1 MVAQPIT
8 MDDFVQNLLRDR
20 QSLRSSLYDNED
32 LESSLSTLCSEK
44 IMVVSDN
51 ARIFSDAVP
60 KAAISR
66 LPSSS
71 CLKTKNTKEETNEQR
86 LDVPKKVQIQTRD
99 RWETSRDS
107 VLTMPERTPMSPY
120 VKTSVFCPKF
130 DMSFLELSQEFS
142 ILSLE
147 TALNEDDDSDASSSS
162 LSKFLEIESDEF
174 APDDLKTEG
183 A

>member
-1 MVAQPIT
+1 MM

-51 ARIFSDAVP
+51 ARVFSEAVP
-60 KAAISR
+60 KAAITR
-66 LPSSS
+66 QPSIS
-71 CLKTKNTKEETNEQR
+71 CLKTKQTTEDSNAQQ
-86 LDVPKKVQIQTRD
+86 LDAPKKVQIQTRD

-120 VKTSVFCPKF
+120 VKASAFIPKF

-147 TALNEDDDSDASSSS
+147 NALNEDDDSDDSSSS

-174 APDDLKTEG
+174 VQTESD
-183 A
+183 

>member
-44 IMVVSDN
+44 IMLVSDN
-51 ARIFSDAVP
+51 ARPFSEAVP

-71 CLKTKNTKEETNEQR
+71 CLKTNKSAEEINDQR
-86 LDVPKKVQIQTRD
+86 LEAPKKVQIQTRD

-120 VKTSVFCPKF
+120 VKASVFHPKF

-147 TALNEDDDSDASSSS
+147 NALNEDDDSDDSSSS
-162 LSKFLEIESDEF
+162 FSKFLEIESDLE
-174 APDDLKTEG
+174 TESD
-183 A
+183 